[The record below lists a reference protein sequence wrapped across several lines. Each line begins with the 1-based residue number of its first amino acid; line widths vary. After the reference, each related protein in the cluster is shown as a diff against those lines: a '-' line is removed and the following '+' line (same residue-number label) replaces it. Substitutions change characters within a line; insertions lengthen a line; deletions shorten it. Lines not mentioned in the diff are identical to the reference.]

1 MNPASSHTLCFA
13 APAYANSVPLA
24 QFIPDVCPGASVIL
38 DHPAQLLKL
47 LHERRVDAA
56 LMPVADLFANPD
68 LDFIPGLGICA
79 NGLVRSVLLKCHK
92 PMDQVRTVKLDTA
105 SRTSNALSRIL
116 LRRHW
121 KREVKILDGTDPTS
135 ADAEVVIGDRALCMP
150 PGAAG
155 DYDLASAWKELTGLP
170 FVFAVWVFRKDHHQ
184 PEILKEV
191 VDKAKQAGLK
201 AIPELARQ
209 QAKKLGLSE
218 TVCMDYFTT
227 CILYDLG
234 AQERE
239 AMTMFKQLI
248 NEEKGLP

>member
-79 NGLVRSVLLKCHK
+79 NGLVRSVLLKCNK
-92 PMDQVRTVKLDTA
+92 PMEQVRTVKLDTA

-116 LRRHW
+116 LHRHW
-121 KREVKILDGTDPTS
+121 KREVIILDRTDDTI

-155 DYDLASAWKELTGLP
+155 DYDLATAWKELTGLP
-170 FVFAVWVFRKDHHQ
+170 FVFAVWVYRTDHPH
-184 PEILKEV
+184 PGLLEDV
-191 VDKAKQAGLK
+191 VNKAKQAGLREL
-201 AIPELARQ
+201 PEISRQ

-218 TVCMDYFTT
+218 TVCTEYFTT
-227 CILYDLG
+227 CIRYDLG
-234 AQERE
+234 PQERE
-239 AMTMFKQLI
+239 AMTVFKQLI
-248 NEEKGLP
+248 NEENGLP